1 LSTNTNDR
9 RDELPSGGSALKVIL
24 AYDGSGFAGSQRQPV
39 QRTVQA
45 VLEDTFSTLAGRQ
58 TAVVLAG
65 RTDEGVHA
73 AGQVAGVADV
83 RPDWQASRYE
93 VALNALLPDDC
104 GVERIERVE
113 ATFHA
118 RFDARWREYRYRIWS
133 GPRQPLA
140 RSVVW
145 RRHGEIDVDAINDGA
160 SRLNGTHDVASFAGG
175 GEGVPWSD
183 RQSAPRGTVR
193 TIMICSARP
202 IDPWWGPAGAGELIE
217 LRIVADGFLPRMVRT
232 IAGVLEEIG
241 QRRREPAWVDA
252 LLAGRDRRMAGETA
266 PAHGLTLWRVGY
278 AGDVPEIDAAGVSG
292 NAGASLETRMK

>member
-1 LSTNTNDR
+1 MARGLRVRSVNRVDEQSRRFLKTLSR
-9 RDELPSGGSALKVIL
+9 HWP
-24 AYDGSGFAGSQRQPV
+24 
-39 QRTVQA
+39 
-45 VLEDTFSTLAGRQ
+45 GRQ

-104 GVERIERVE
+104 GFSGSSGLRQGFTPGTMRAGANIGTESGLVRANRWPDRCLAATWSDRCRSDQTMERAGSI
-113 ATFHA
+113 
-118 RFDARWREYRYRIWS
+118 
-133 GPRQPLA
+133 
-140 RSVVW
+140 
-145 RRHGEIDVDAINDGA
+145 
-160 SRLNGTHDVASFAGG
+160 GTHDFASFAGG

-193 TIMICSARP
+193 TIMICNART
-202 IDPWWGPAGAGELIE
+202 IDPWWGPAGAGELDRAAHRGGWV
-217 LRIVADGFLPRMVRT
+217 LAADGAHHRGCADGDRPATPRSGLGRCP
-232 IAGVLEEIG
+232 ACRSRSANG
-241 QRRREPAWVDA
+241 RRN
-252 LLAGRDRRMAGETA
+252 G